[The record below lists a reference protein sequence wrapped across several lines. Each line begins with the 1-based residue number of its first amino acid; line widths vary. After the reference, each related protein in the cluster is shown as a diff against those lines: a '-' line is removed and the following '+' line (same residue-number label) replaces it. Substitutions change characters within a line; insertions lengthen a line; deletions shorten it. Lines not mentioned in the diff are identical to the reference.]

1 MLTGKNMSSF
11 GQYNAGFILE
21 CRLWAF
27 KFGILKTINIGLDFR
42 SASPGRSESHLSI
55 KLKPNQT

>member
-27 KFGILKTINIGLDFR
+27 KFGILKTIKSGWTFDPRRQAEANPIFQSNL
-42 SASPGRSESHLSI
+42 
-55 KLKPNQT
+55 N